1 MPYIAKTHSRHQQI
15 LQILLDAGR
24 HLTAKEVRERLIQ
37 RGDHLSPEQVK
48 RILEGFEALYDLDSR
63 PRDTARGRPPT
74 EYGLAPVKAPAGSVQ
89 VEPHQALTLELA
101 AELLGELLPYSLLEP
116 LKVELKLAKA
126 LIEREMPSMRRFPKK
141 VAVLPRSIARPKTRV
156 HSKSL
161 ATIYQALLTEQ
172 RLDVGYSA
180 VYGGRRQPRRLEI
193 SPLGLICRFDT
204 LYLVFVAEPTR
215 ETDDP
220 DRIFEWPVQRFSRVD
235 PLAVPIR
242 KPSGFDLKRHARQP
256 GFLRN
261 FHDKRLSALGTEFPL
276 KLKVREPTAPYLVER
291 RFSADQEI
299 GKPRR
304 GWCTLTATVP
314 NTRDLL
320 SELYNFADD
329 IVVLEPAPLREYI
342 AERAEAVL
350 AHYPS
355 RSPGKVR
362 ASRKH

>member
-1 MPYIAKTHSRHQQI
+1 MPYISKTHDRHQTI
-15 LQILLDAGR
+15 LQILVDAGR
-24 HLTAKEVRERLIQ
+24 HLTAREVRDRLIQ
-37 RGDHLSPEQVK
+37 RGDRLSLEQVK

-63 PRDTARGRPPT
+63 PRDTPRGRPPT
-74 EYGLAPVKAPAGSVQ
+74 EYGLAPVKAPVGSVQ

-101 AELLGELLPYSLLEP
+101 AELLGELLPHSLLKP
-116 LKVELKLAKA
+116 LKVELRIAKA
-126 LIEREMPSMRRFPKK
+126 LIERETPSMRGFPKK
-141 VAVLPRSIARPKTRV
+141 VVLLPRNVARPKTGV

-161 ATIYQALLTEQ
+161 AKIYQALLTEQ

-180 VYGGRRQPRRLEI
+180 VYGGRRLPRRIEI
-193 SPLGLICRFDT
+193 SPLGLICRLDT

-220 DRIFEWPVQRFSRVD
+220 DKIFEWPVQRFSRVA

-242 KPSGFDLKRHARQP
+242 KPPGFNLKKHARHP
-256 GFLRN
+256 GFLHN
-261 FHDKRLSALGTEFPL
+261 FHDKRLSALGNEFRM
-276 KLKVREPTAPYLVER
+276 KLKVREQTVPYLVER
-291 RFSADQEI
+291 RFSKDQDI
-299 GKPRR
+299 GPPRK

-329 IVVLEPAPLREYI
+329 IIVLKPVPLREYI

-350 AHYPS
+350 AHYTS
-355 RSPGKVR
+355 RPPGKVR